1 MLPGLT
7 GTYEPTM
14 SKTKSKIINVAK
26 SLFKEI
32 SVYKA
37 TMNDIARAAKMS
49 RRTLYTHFRSKEEL
63 YQYVVEDE
71 VHTINE
77 KLQKA
82 ADSRLPADRKLKLYI
97 LQHFGVID
105 NLVRSNRY
113 IRYDFLFNN
122 IRVEHLR
129 KEIDRKEIKL
139 LTGII
144 REGKQSGIFRVSD
157 PEIFS
162 RNLLLMFKSL
172 EQAFIIAAHKDKNSR
187 TILEYIDLM
196 FYGIVDPQWRM
207 RRKTDD

>member
-1 MLPGLT
+1 
-7 GTYEPTM
+7 M
-14 SKTKSKIINVAK
+14 SKTKGKIINVAK
-26 SLFKEI
+26 ALFREI

-37 TMNDIARAAKMS
+37 TMSDIATAAKMS
-49 RRTLYTHFRSKEEL
+49 RRTLYTHFKSKDEL
-63 YQYVVEDE
+63 YKYVIEDE
-71 VHTINE
+71 VKSINQ
-77 KLQKA
+77 KLQRA

-129 KEIDRKEIKL
+129 KEIDRKEIEL

-144 REGKQSGIFRVSD
+144 WEGKREGIFRVSD

-162 RNLLLMFKSL
+162 KNLLLMFKSL
-172 EQAFIIAAHKDKNSR
+172 EQAFIITGRKDKNSK

-196 FYGIVDPQWRM
+196 FYGIIDREQQKNRRM
-207 RRKTDD
+207 L

>member
-1 MLPGLT
+1 
-7 GTYEPTM
+7 M
-14 SKTKSKIINVAK
+14 SKTKNKIISVAK

-49 RRTLYTHFRSKEEL
+49 RRTLYTHFKSKEEL
-63 YQYVVEDE
+63 CQYVVEEE
-71 VHTINE
+71 VKTINA

-105 NLVRSNRY
+105 TLVRSNRY

-129 KEIDRKEIKL
+129 QDIDRKEIKL

-162 RNLLLMFKSL
+162 KNLLLMFKSL
-172 EQAFIIAAHKDKNSR
+172 EQAFIITGRKDKNSR

-207 RRKTDD
+207 RGNTTD

>member
-1 MLPGLT
+1 
-7 GTYEPTM
+7 M
-14 SKTKSKIINVAK
+14 SKTKNKIISVAK
-26 SLFKEI
+26 SLFREI

-37 TMNDIARAAKMS
+37 TMNDIAKAAKMS
-49 RRTLYTHFRSKEEL
+49 RRTLYTHFKSKEEL
-63 YQYVVEDE
+63 YHYVVEDE
-71 VHTINE
+71 VKTINE

-105 NLVRSNRY
+105 TLVRSNRY

-129 KEIDRKEIKL
+129 KDIDRKEIKL

-144 REGKQSGIFRVSD
+144 SEGKQSGIFRVSD

-162 RNLLLMFKSL
+162 KNLLLMFKSL
-172 EQAFIIAAHKDKNSR
+172 EQAF
-187 TILEYIDLM
+187 
-196 FYGIVDPQWRM
+196 
-207 RRKTDD
+207 

>member
-1 MLPGLT
+1 
-7 GTYEPTM
+7 M

-37 TMNDIARAAKMS
+37 TMNDIAKAAKMS

>member
-1 MLPGLT
+1 
-7 GTYEPTM
+7 M
-14 SKTKSKIINVAK
+14 SKTKNKIINVAK
-26 SLFKEI
+26 NLFREI

-37 TMNDIARAAKMS
+37 TMSDIASAAKMS
-49 RRTLYTHFRSKEEL
+49 RRTLYTHFKSKEEL
-63 YQYVVEDE
+63 YQYVVKEE
-71 VHTINE
+71 VNTINE

-82 ADSRLPADRKLKLYI
+82 ADSPLPPDRRLKLYI

-129 KEIDRKEIKL
+129 KEIDQKEIKL
-139 LTGII
+139 LTGIVQ
-144 REGKQSGIFRVSD
+144 EGKEKGIFRVSD

-162 RNLLLMFKSL
+162 QNLLLMFKSL
-172 EQAFIIAAHKDKNSR
+172 EQAFILANRKDKNSR

-196 FYGIVDPQWRM
+196 FYGIVNTG
-207 RRKTDD
+207 KNNA